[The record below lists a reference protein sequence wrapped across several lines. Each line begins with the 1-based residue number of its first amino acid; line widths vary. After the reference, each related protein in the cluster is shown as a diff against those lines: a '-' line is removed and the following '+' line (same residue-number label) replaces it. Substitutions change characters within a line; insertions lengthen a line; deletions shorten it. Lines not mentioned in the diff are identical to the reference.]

1 MIHLMPNST
10 ASVVVAFRINP
21 RALDVLEYHARL
33 TGVPLRSWIREGV
46 EEVAAQISEQFDMPD
61 EIPPPPEPGWLV
73 PTTPISPI
81 I

>member
-1 MIHLMPNST
+1 MIGLMPNKTS
-10 ASVVVAFRINP
+10 SVVVTFRLDP
-21 RALDVLEYHARL
+21 RALEVLEYHARL
-33 TGVPLRSWIREGV
+33 TGVPLRSWIRDGV